1 MKYILSF
8 MSLTYR
14 QFLHEFSES
23 PVKQADFGNY
33 SLQRIKKGGDDNGTD
48 HVSGV
53 VVLGYLGFM
62 ETFQ

>member
-1 MKYILSF
+1 

-33 SLQRIKKGGDDNGTD
+33 SLQHKKGGDKNGI
-48 HVSGV
+48 VGINRC
-53 VVLGYLGFM
+53 VVLRDFLLRK
-62 ETFQ
+62 TL

>member
-1 MKYILSF
+1 

-33 SLQRIKKGGDDNGTD
+33 SLQRIKKGGDDNGID
-48 HVSGV
+48 HVSGAL
-53 VVLGYLGFM
+53 VLAFKSSL
-62 ETFQ
+62 ENL

>member
-1 MKYILSF
+1 

-33 SLQRIKKGGDDNGTD
+33 SLQRIKKGGDDNGFAR
-48 HVSGV
+48 VNSCL
-53 VVLGYLGFM
+53 VLDSVGSL
-62 ETFQ
+62 ENL

>member
-1 MKYILSF
+1 MKYILFF

-33 SLQRIKKGGDDNGTD
+33 SLQRIKKGGDDNGFVGID
-48 HVSGV
+48 RLL
-53 VVLGYLGFM
+53 VLGHLRSL
-62 ETFQ
+62 ENL